1 MSIPEKSL
9 TKPQSNIRWIIVAL
23 LFFATTIN
31 YIDRQVIGLL
41 KPLIQGDLH
50 WDEADYG
57 YIVTAFQMAYALG
70 MIISG
75 RLLDKFGTRIGYSM
89 SIFVW
94 SVGATLHSIMHSV
107 LGFGVVR
114 AVLGFGE
121 AGNFPAAVKTIAEW
135 FPKRDRALATGIF
148 NAGSTIGA
156 IVAPII
162 VAAVTISLGW
172 RCAFIITGS
181 LGIIWILFWYLFY
194 QSPLK
199 HKRITASELSYIQS
213 DHTQEEKT
221 KNKKEMNWGKLLRH
235 KQTYAICFSRF
246 ITDWVWW
253 FFLFWMPDFL
263 NKTQHLDIKA
273 SVLPLILIYTM
284 ASFGGILGG
293 ALSSGFIKAGRTID
307 FSRKTTIL
315 ICALFALP
323 LIFVAHIQNNWI
335 VVIMIGFAAAAHQGW
350 ASNIYTVVS
359 DIYPKDTVGTMIGLS
374 GFTGAIGGALSAS
387 FVGLLLKFTGSY
399 TLIFAVASSMYMVA
413 WLTLKIFIPKIEE
426 MKLN

>member
-1 MSIPEKSL
+1 MPILKI
-9 TKPQSNIRWIIVAL
+9 TRTQPQSNIRWVMVAL

-41 KPLIQGDLH
+41 KPFIQGDLH

-57 YIVTAFQMAYALG
+57 YIVTAFQVAYAIG

-75 RLLDKFGTRIGYSM
+75 RLLDKFGTKIGYSL
-89 SIFVW
+89 SILVW
-94 SVGATLHSIMHSV
+94 SIGATLHSVMHSV
-107 LGFGVVR
+107 MGFGAVR

-135 FPKRDRALATGIF
+135 FPKKDRALATGIF
-148 NAGSTIGA
+148 NSGSTIGA
-156 IVAPII
+156 ILAPVI
-162 VAAVTISLGW
+162 VAAVTIHFGW
-172 RCAFIITGS
+172 RWAFIITGS
-181 LGIIWILFWYLFY
+181 LGFIWVVFWYIFY

-199 HKRITASELSYIQS
+199 HKKVSASEQDYILSDNIPE
-213 DHTQEEKT
+213 DKEKG
-221 KNKKEMNWGKLLRH
+221 MSWGTLFRY

-263 NKTQHLDIKA
+263 NKSQHMDIRA
-273 SVLPLILIYTM
+273 TVIPLIIIYTM

-293 ALSSGFIKAGRTID
+293 ALSSGFIKAGRSID

-315 ICALFALP
+315 ICALMVLP
-323 LIFVAHIQNNWI
+323 LIFVAQLQNGMF
-335 VVIMIGFAAAAHQGW
+335 VVILIGFAAAAHQGW
-350 ASNIYTVVS
+350 ASNIYTIVS
-359 DIYPKDTVGTMIGLS
+359 DIYPKNTVGTMIGLS

-387 FVGLLLKFTGSY
+387 FVGLILKFSGSY
-399 TLIFAVASSMYMVA
+399 TLIFGIASSMYLVA
-413 WLTLKIFIPKIEE
+413 WLTLKIFIPRIQEI
-426 MKLN
+426 KLD

>member
-9 TKPQSNIRWIIVAL
+9 TKPLSNIRWTIVAL

-41 KPLIQGDLH
+41 KPFIQGDLH

-75 RLLDKFGTRIGYSM
+75 RLLDRFGTRIGYSM

-94 SVGATLHSIMHSV
+94 SVGATLHSVMHSV
-107 LGFGVVR
+107 FGFGVVR

-135 FPKRDRALATGIF
+135 FPKRDRAFATGIF

-156 IVAPII
+156 IIAPII
-162 VAAVTISLGW
+162 VATVTISLGW
-172 RCAFIITGS
+172 RWAFIITGS
-181 LGIIWILFWYLFY
+181 LGIIWIVFWYLFY
-194 QSPLK
+194 QSPSK
-199 HKRITASELSYIQS
+199 HKRISASELSYIQS
-213 DHTQEEKT
+213 DNSQAEKAIVE
-221 KNKKEMNWGKLLRH
+221 KGMGWGKLLRY

-246 ITDWVWW
+246 VTDWVWW

-293 ALSSGFIKAGRTID
+293 ALSSGFIRAGRSID

-315 ICALFALP
+315 ICALFVLP
-323 LIFVAHIQNNWI
+323 LIFVAQIQNGWLA
-335 VVIMIGFAAAAHQGW
+335 VILIGFAAAAHQGW
-350 ASNIYTVVS
+350 ASNIFTVVS
-359 DIYPKDTVGTMIGLS
+359 DIYPKNTVGTMIGLS

-399 TLIFAVASSMYMVA
+399 TLIFVAASSMYLVA
-413 WLTLKIFIPKIEE
+413 WLTLKIFIPRIEE
-426 MKLN
+426 INVD

>member
-9 TKPQSNIRWIIVAL
+9 TKPLSNIRWTIVAL

-41 KPLIQGDLH
+41 KPFIQGDLH

-75 RLLDKFGTRIGYSM
+75 RLLDRFGTRIGYSM

-94 SVGATLHSIMHSV
+94 SVGATLHSVMHSV
-107 LGFGVVR
+107 FGFGVVR

-135 FPKRDRALATGIF
+135 FPKRDRAFATGIF

-156 IVAPII
+156 IIAPII
-162 VAAVTISLGW
+162 VATVTISLGW
-172 RCAFIITGS
+172 RWAFIITGS
-181 LGIIWILFWYLFY
+181 LGIIWIVFWYLFY
-194 QSPLK
+194 QSPSK
-199 HKRITASELSYIQS
+199 HKRISASELSYIQS
-213 DHTQEEKT
+213 DNSQAEKAIVE
-221 KNKKEMNWGKLLRH
+221 KGMGWGKLLRY

-246 ITDWVWW
+246 VTDWVWW

-273 SVLPLILIYTM
+273 SVLPLIVIYTM
-284 ASFGGILGG
+284 ASFGGVLGG
-293 ALSSGFIKAGRTID
+293 ALSSRFIKAGRSID
-307 FSRKTTIL
+307 YSRKTTIL
-315 ICALFALP
+315 ICALFVLP
-323 LIFVAHIQNNWI
+323 LIFVAQIQNGWI
-335 VVIMIGFAAAAHQGW
+335 AVILIGFAAAAHQGW
-350 ASNIYTVVS
+350 ASNIFTVVS
-359 DIYPKDTVGTMIGLS
+359 DIYPKNTVGTMIGLS

-399 TLIFAVASSMYMVA
+399 TLIFVAASSMYLVA
-413 WLTLKIFIPKIEE
+413 WLTLKIFIPRIEE
-426 MKLN
+426 INVD

>member
-1 MSIPEKSL
+1 MPILKITP
-9 TKPQSNIRWIIVAL
+9 TQPQSNIRWVMVAL

-41 KPLIQGDLH
+41 KPFIQGDLH

-57 YIVTAFQMAYALG
+57 YIVTAFQVAYAIG

-75 RLLDKFGTRIGYSM
+75 RLLDKFGTKIGYSL
-89 SIFVW
+89 SILVW
-94 SVGATLHSIMHSV
+94 SIGATLHSVMHSV
-107 LGFGVVR
+107 MGFGAVR

-135 FPKRDRALATGIF
+135 FPKKDRALATGIF
-148 NAGSTIGA
+148 NSGSTIGA
-156 IVAPII
+156 ILAPVI
-162 VAAVTISLGW
+162 VAAVTIHFGW
-172 RCAFIITGS
+172 RWAFIITGS
-181 LGIIWILFWYLFY
+181 LGFIWVVFWYIFY

-199 HKRITASELSYIQS
+199 HKKVSASEQDYILSDNIPE
-213 DHTQEEKT
+213 DKEKG
-221 KNKKEMNWGKLLRH
+221 MSWGTLFRY

-263 NKTQHLDIKA
+263 NKSQHMDIRA
-273 SVLPLILIYTM
+273 TIIPLIIIYTM

-293 ALSSGFIKAGRTID
+293 ALSSGFIKAGRSID

-315 ICALFALP
+315 ICALMVLP
-323 LIFVAHIQNNWI
+323 LIFVAQMQNGMF
-335 VVIMIGFAAAAHQGW
+335 VVILIGFAAAAHQGW
-350 ASNIYTVVS
+350 ASNIYTIVS
-359 DIYPKDTVGTMIGLS
+359 DIYPKNTVGTMIGLS

-387 FVGLLLKFTGSY
+387 FVGLILKFTGSY
-399 TLIFAVASSMYMVA
+399 TLIFGIASSMYLVA
-413 WLTLKIFIPKIEE
+413 WLTLKIFIPRIQEI
-426 MKLN
+426 KLN

>member
-9 TKPQSNIRWIIVAL
+9 TKPLSNIRWTIVAL

-41 KPLIQGDLH
+41 KPFIQGDLH

-75 RLLDKFGTRIGYSM
+75 RLLDRFGTRIGYSM

-94 SVGATLHSIMHSV
+94 SVGATLHSVMHSV
-107 LGFGVVR
+107 FGFGVVR

-135 FPKRDRALATGIF
+135 FPKRDRAFATGIF

-156 IVAPII
+156 IIAPII
-162 VAAVTISLGW
+162 VATVTISLGW
-172 RCAFIITGS
+172 RWAFIITGS
-181 LGIIWILFWYLFY
+181 LGIIWIVFWYLFY
-194 QSPLK
+194 QSPSK
-199 HKRITASELSYIQS
+199 HKRISASELSYIQS
-213 DHTQEEKT
+213 DNSQAEKAIVE
-221 KNKKEMNWGKLLRH
+221 KGMGWGKLLRY

-246 ITDWVWW
+246 VTDWVWW

-284 ASFGGILGG
+284 ASFGGVLGG
-293 ALSSGFIKAGRTID
+293 ALSSRFIKAGRSID
-307 FSRKTTIL
+307 YSRKTTIL
-315 ICALFALP
+315 ICALFVLP
-323 LIFVAHIQNNWI
+323 LIFVAQIQNGWLA
-335 VVIMIGFAAAAHQGW
+335 VILIGFAAAAHQGW
-350 ASNIYTVVS
+350 ASNIFTVVS
-359 DIYPKDTVGTMIGLS
+359 DIYPKNTVGTMIGLS

-399 TLIFAVASSMYMVA
+399 TLIFVAASSMYLVA
-413 WLTLKIFIPKIEE
+413 WLTLKIFIPRIEE
-426 MKLN
+426 INVD